1 MDAARSPR
9 SASPAVQGPSARTA
23 GGFTLL
29 ELLVV
34 VVILGVLGTVVIVN
48 TRAVGDRGR
57 AASCA
62 YDRQTLRVA
71 QEAVWAKTDAYTTE
85 PGLVSAGFLEGESVY
100 WDVTL
105 TSPTVYSLVPQAGS
119 PCP

>member
-1 MDAARSPR
+1 
-9 SASPAVQGPSARTA
+9 
-23 GGFTLL
+23 LL

-34 VVILGVLGTVVIVN
+34 IVILGILGAVVIIN

-62 YDRQTLRVA
+62 YDRKVLTVA
-71 QEAVWAKTDAYTTE
+71 QEAVWAKTQAYTTE
-85 PGLVSAGFLEGESVY
+85 GGLVAAGFLESQSQY
-100 WDVTL
+100 WDVAL
-105 TSPTVYSLVPQAGS
+105 TAPTAYSLTPQAGS